1 MGAILVVSPLDL
13 LFFSTS
19 WFHIYFIKS
28 AALHRYVCMCMC
40 LYYAHKFSSRHAA
53 K

>member
-28 AALHRYVCMCMC
+28 AALHR
-40 LYYAHKFSSRHAA
+40 
-53 K
+53 